1 LRKLKKSLGQNLLN
15 DKNIRNKII
24 NLSNIVDKKIIEIGP
39 GTGFLTDGILE
50 NKPNKLILIEKDT
63 SMYCNLIKKY
73 KNLKNVEIYNNDA
86 LFFDYN
92 KYDNYRIISNLPYN
106 ISSKLILT
114 FFKNNKNFN
123 EAILM
128 IQKDVAQKI
137 DYNQGKMNKY
147 KFLVKLFSKYKICF
161 DVPPNAFFPKPK
173 VVSSVI
179 KMQFNKD
186 KYDWKKLNN
195 FIKALFK
202 SRRKIISNL
211 VKTNN
216 KSDILKKRV
225 EELNFSEIL
234 KLYQLF

>member
-1 LRKLKKSLGQNLLN
+1 
-15 DKNIRNKII
+15 
-24 NLSNIVDKKIIEIGP
+24 
-39 GTGFLTDGILE
+39 
-50 NKPNKLILIEKDT
+50 
-63 SMYCNLIKKY
+63 
-73 KNLKNVEIYNNDA
+73 
-86 LFFDYN
+86 
-92 KYDNYRIISNLPYN
+92 
-106 ISSKLILT
+106 LILT